1 MSNKSKQII
10 VLKLHTQKRVTGNE
24 NCTLSIWSYGN
35 ISKDFSEIMHLLSII
50 KPINH
55 ILVGST
61 IIIAHITL
69 QKSLLPSFLSS
80 DLKHI
85 FCITNTRIWLIRI
98 IIIQDSSSSRPQNR
112 YSKKKNIS
120 IYLTRFWLC
129 FSNKISTTLNDY
141 LYFLFTVFFIKVVKI
156 IFDNLKCY
164 YVTKSEISK
173 TLKASEFYSAQ
184 NWFF

>member
-35 ISKDFSEIMHLLSII
+35 ISNDFSEIMHLLSII

-112 YSKKKNIS
+112 YGKKKTSQSIS
-120 IYLTRFWLC
+120 LVSGYVFRTKFPPLLMITFIFYLQ
-129 FSNKISTTLNDY
+129 FSL
-141 LYFLFTVFFIKVVKI
+141 
-156 IFDNLKCY
+156 LK
-164 YVTKSEISK
+164 
-173 TLKASEFYSAQ
+173 
-184 NWFF
+184 